1 MEVTPG
7 ATPPLADETGKET
20 IVRLN
25 PPKKLTWLIAL
36 ALGIAGV
43 VIEFGFTT
51 VNEQV
56 GFVVV
61 AVGLALMLLA
71 TLFAGL

>member
-1 MEVTPG
+1 M
-7 ATPPLADETGKET
+7 
-20 IVRLN
+20 RLN

>member
-1 MEVTPG
+1 MKP
-7 ATPPLADETGKET
+7 GKET

-36 ALGIAGV
+36 VLGVAGI
-43 VIEFGFTT
+43 VIEFGVTT
-51 VNEQV
+51 VDAQI

-61 AVGLALMLLA
+61 LVGLALMLLA